1 MSNFFVG
8 QKEKAKQFASEWL
21 ARLNTGKKL
30 SERSFAQPYWQELL
44 GVLYIKDITK
54 QITFEQP
61 VHLDG
66 AHLGSIDGYIR
77 QTQVLIEH
85 KSSNVDLSRALP
97 QSDGQ
102 TLTPYQQGL
111 RYAQHLPS
119 GQPVRYIVL
128 CNFKEFWIYDL
139 DQNRR
144 TPEAIKPVIIKLDE
158 FEQQFPRLRFMVD
171 PTMLDYR
178 YPILPLRE
186 SLSLEAAIRVADLRA
201 KLHDLYQDTEP
212 SLVKQSLNK
221 LCVRLVFCFY
231 ADDAGLFR
239 DQDGNKL
246 FQSYLDSFPIYWWH
260 WALLHLFQILD
271 TPLAQRPKNERPQ
284 LLAFPYVDGGL
295 FEVNANDLIPLFTD
309 EVGPYIL
316 YTIGAG
322 FKWSDIAPT
331 IFGEIFES
339 AFAPDSRRASGMYY
353 TALENIHRVID
364 PLCLD
369 ELHNELSSI
378 QQINEPEIRASKLI
392 LFQDKLTRLTFFDPA
407 CGSGNF
413 LTETYLSLR
422 RLENEVIQEL
432 HQVNGPIAEY
442 NPVKISINQF
452 YGIESDSFA
461 VSIAKTA
468 LWIASTQMQQ
478 ETNAIVGQQF
488 ESFPLQSYDNIFEG
502 NALTTSWEQVVPFNK
517 LKFIIGNPP
526 YSGAR
531 IMTPENKEA
540 LRSALGPNWPSNS
553 GDLDLVCGWIKK
565 AHDAMAQFPN
575 IKTAFLATNS
585 ICQGTSPNNLWA
597 PLFKQGTEIIF
608 ARQSFLWDNEAA
620 EPAQV
625 FCVVLG
631 IANQACPNKGTK
643 LIFNGKSATPAHNIN
658 AYLVD
663 GDDMFIAERRKPLCH
678 VPEGSMGNQLIDNGN
693 YLFTQ
698 EEKDR
703 FLALEPQ
710 AAPYFYRWFGAEELL
725 QGKIRYCMYLGKCSE
740 DDLTQMPLV
749 LNLVEKVRSYRCN
762 SLRANTIKLAMYP
775 MHFETTFIPETPFL
789 AIPVVSSSRREYIPI
804 GFMQPNEGLCSQMIK
819 IISNVG
825 LYHFGIITSIV
836 HMIWLKMV
844 GGRLKMDYRYSTE
857 LVYNTFP
864 WPQNV
869 ATKLHKQ
876 IEKAAQAILD
886 ARAQEKGATLAQLYD
901 PIMMPPALRQ
911 AHKANDCLVM
921 SAYGFALNLNEDQIF
936 AKLYKIY
943 QQLSTDEA
951 AKTQAKKNK

>member
-8 QKEKAKQFASEWL
+8 QKEKAKQFATEWL
-21 ARLNTGKKL
+21 DRVNEGKKL
-30 SERSFAQPYWQELL
+30 SERSLAQPFWQGLL
-44 GVLYIKDITK
+44 GVLYIKDINK
-54 QITFEQP
+54 HIKFEQP
-61 VHLDG
+61 VHLAG
-66 AHLGSIDGYIR
+66 SHLGSIDGYIR

-85 KSSNVDLSRALP
+85 KSSNVDLSRTLQ

-119 GQPVRYIVL
+119 SQPVRHIVL

-144 TPEAIKPVIIKLDE
+144 TPEAIKPVIIKLEE

-186 SLSLEAAIRVADLRA
+186 SLSLEAAIRVADLRE
-201 KLHDLYQDTEP
+201 KLRGLYRDTEP
-212 SLVKQSLNK
+212 TLVQQSLNK

-231 ADDAGLFR
+231 ADDAGLFK
-239 DQDGNKL
+239 DQEGNKL
-246 FQSYLDSFPIYWWH
+246 FQSYLDSFPIDWWH

-271 TPLAQRPKNERPQ
+271 TPLAKRPKNERPQ

-339 AFAPDSRRASGMYY
+339 ALAPDSRRASGMYY

-369 ELHNELSSI
+369 ELHDELSFI
-378 QQINEPEIRASKLI
+378 QQINDPESRTSKLI

-432 HQVNGPIAEY
+432 HQDQVNDPITGF
-442 NPVKISINQF
+442 NPVKVSINQF
-452 YGIESDSFA
+452 YGIESDGFA

-478 ETNAIVGQQF
+478 ETNAILDHQF
-488 ESFPLQSYDNIFEG
+488 KSFPLQAYDNIFEG
-502 NALTTSWEQVVPFNK
+502 NALTNSWEQVVPFDK
-517 LKFIIGNPP
+517 LKYIIGNPP

-540 LRSALGPNWPSNS
+540 LRLALGPNWPSNS
-553 GDLDLVCGWIKK
+553 GDLDLVCGWFKK
-565 AHDAMAQFPN
+565 AHDAMAQFPS

-585 ICQGTSPNNLWA
+585 ICQGTSPNNLLA
-597 PLFKQGTEIIF
+597 PLFKQGAEIIF

-631 IANQACPNKGTK
+631 LANRACPNKGTK
-643 LIFNGKSATPAHNIN
+643 LIFNGRSATPAHNIN

-663 GDDMFIAERRKPLCH
+663 GDNVFIAERRKPLCA
-678 VPEGSMGNQLIDNGN
+678 VPEGHMGNQPIDGGN
-693 YLFTQ
+693 YLFTP
-698 EEKDR
+698 EEKEA
-703 FLALEPQ
+703 FLKLEPQ
-710 AAPYFYRWFGAEELL
+710 ATPYFHRWYGAEELL
-725 QGKIRYCMYLGKCSE
+725 QGKTRYCLYLGECSQS
-740 DDLTQMPLV
+740 DLDQMPRAKARV
-749 LNLVEKVRSYRCN
+749 QAVRQYRLK
-762 SLRANTIKLAMYP
+762 SKAALTRKLAQIP
-775 MHFETTFIPETPFL
+775 AQFHVTNIPQSNFLVIPE
-789 AIPVVSSSRREYIPI
+789 VSSSNRAYIPI
-804 GFMQPNEGLCSQMIK
+804 AFMSPKDGMCSNLLK
-819 IISNVG
+819 
-825 LYHFGIITSIV
+825 LFPDAELWHFSVLSSIV
-836 HMIWLKMV
+836 HMAWVRALC
-844 GGRLKMDYRYSTE
+844 GRLKMDYRYSTE
-857 LVYNTFP
+857 LVYNNFP
-864 WPQNV
+864 WPQDLT
-869 ATKLHKQ
+869 AELKKKLGASGK
-876 IEKAAQAILD
+876 KILV
-886 ARAQEKGATLAQLYD
+886 ARAKKPDATLAQLYN
-901 PIMMPPALRQ
+901 PQKMPAVLRK
-911 AHKANDCLVM
+911 AHKDNDLLVLQ
-921 SAYGFALNLNEDQIF
+921 AYGFKPDWNQEQIF
-936 AKLYKIY
+936 AALYERY
-943 QQLSTDEA
+943 QQLIAT
-951 AKTQAKKNK
+951 KQA

>member
-8 QKEKAKQFASEWL
+8 QKEKAKQFATEWRSRVN
-21 ARLNTGKKL
+21 AGKKL
-30 SERSFAQPYWQELL
+30 SERSLAQPFWQELL
-44 GVLYIKDITK
+44 GVLYIKDINK
-54 QITFEQP
+54 QIKFEQP

-77 QTQVLIEH
+77 QTQVIIEH
-85 KSSNVDLSRALP
+85 KSSNVDLGRALQ

-119 GQPVRYIVL
+119 DQPVRHIVL

-158 FEQQFPRLRFMVD
+158 FEQQFPRLHFMVD

-186 SLSLEAAIRVADLRA
+186 SLSLEAAIRVADLRT
-201 KLHDLYQDTEP
+201 KLHGLYRDTEP
-212 SLVKQSLNK
+212 ALVQQSLNK

-231 ADDAGLFR
+231 ADDAGLFK
-239 DQDGNKL
+239 DQEGNKL
-246 FQSYLDSFPIYWWH
+246 FQSYLDSFPIDWWH

-271 TPLAQRPKNERPQ
+271 TPLAKRPKNERPQ

-364 PLCLD
+364 PLCMD
-369 ELHNELSSI
+369 DLHDELSSI
-378 QQINEPEIRASKLI
+378 QQINEPVIRASKLI
-392 LFQDKLTRLTFFDPA
+392 LFHDKLTHLTFFDPA

-432 HQVNGPIAEY
+432 HQANYPIAEF
-442 NPVKISINQF
+442 NPVKVNINQF
-452 YGIESDSFA
+452 YGIESDGFA
-461 VSIAKTA
+461 VSITKTA

-478 ETNAIVGQQF
+478 ETNAIVGHQF

-502 NALTTSWEQVVPFNK
+502 NALTTSWEQVVPFDN
-517 LKFIIGNPP
+517 LKYIIGNPP

-531 IMTPENKEA
+531 IMTPENKED
-540 LRSALGPNWPSNS
+540 LRLALGSNWPSNS
-553 GDLDLVCGWIKK
+553 GDLDLVCGWFKK

-585 ICQGTSPNNLWA
+585 ICQGTSSNNLWA

-608 ARQSFLWDNEAA
+608 ARQPFLWDNEAA

-631 IANQACPNKGTK
+631 LANQACPNKGTK
-643 LIFNGKSATPAHNIN
+643 LIFNGRSATPAHNIN

-663 GDDMFIAERRKPLCH
+663 GANVFIAERRKPLCP
-678 VPEGSMGNQLIDNGN
+678 VPEGRMGNQPIDGGH

-698 EEKDR
+698 EEKDT
-703 FLALEPQ
+703 FIALEPQ
-710 AAPYFYRWFGAEELL
+710 AAPYFKHWYGGAELL
-725 QGKIRYCMYLGKCSE
+725 QGKVRYCLYLGNCSLNE
-740 DDLTQMPLV
+740 LKNMPEV
-749 LNLVEKVRSYRCN
+749 LKRVEAVRSYRLK
-762 SLRANTIKLAMYP
+762 STRKNTIKLANTPLQFQSTIAPTKPYLV
-775 MHFETTFIPETPFL
+775 IPKN
-789 AIPVVSSSRREYIPI
+789 SSGRRSYIPI
-804 GFMQPNEGLCSQMIK
+804 AFLEPDALCSDMLK
-819 IISNVG
+819 LFPGAN
-825 LYHFGIITSIV
+825 LYHFSILTSSV
-836 HMIWLKMV
+836 HMAWVNTIS
-844 GGRLKMDYRYSTE
+844 GRIKMDFDYSTE
-857 LVYNTFP
+857 LVYNNFP
-864 WPQNV
+864 WPKEL
-869 ATKLHKQ
+869 TPKLRKKLEASGQ
-876 IEKAAQAILD
+876 KILA
-886 ARAQEKGATLAQLYD
+886 ARAKKQGATLAQLYN
-901 PIMMPPALRQ
+901 PEKMPAALRK
-911 AHKANDCLVM
+911 AHKNNDLLVLQ
-921 SAYGFALNLNEDQIF
+921 AYGFKPDWNQEQIF
-936 AKLYKIY
+936 AALYELY
-943 QQLSTDEA
+943 QQLTA
-951 AKTQAKKNK
+951 TK